1 MTEAKF
7 ISQMSTLDI
16 MEFIFSS
23 SFRKVI
29 NKDNMYKLRVE
40 PVRSNF
46 GEIVAYNILDTNH
59 KTPEKIAVLT
69 DFRFVI
75 LPSTPLTKEWRN
87 FMHKKFGKDY
97 AKQYNLFLHE
107 MGKQLAL

>member
-7 ISQMSTLDI
+7 ICQMSTLDI

-29 NKDNMYKLRVE
+29 NKDNIYKLRVE

-46 GEIVAYNILDTNH
+46 GEIVAYNILD
-59 KTPEKIAVLT
+59 I
-69 DFRFVI
+69 
-75 LPSTPLTKEWRN
+75 
-87 FMHKKFGKDY
+87 
-97 AKQYNLFLHE
+97 
-107 MGKQLAL
+107 